1 MIPALLLASASV
13 SAAEPPKEPTGEI
26 VVTGERVARTARET
40 ASSVAVIDRAA
51 IDAMPAPDRLEQLL
65 QTVPN
70 VQLGSGGEGPTIRGQ
85 DSTGVVRD
93 LPAFL
98 GGTRPR
104 TTIQVDGR
112 PITYYELAFGLAS
125 IWDAHQVEVFRSPQT
140 TTQGRNSIG
149 GAIFITT
156 REPTFEWEGSAR
168 AILGDFATRQ
178 ASVAASG
185 PIVADQLAFR
195 LSGDIRRSRT
205 ASEITSAA
213 VGIDPNEDRY
223 SVVRLKLRAEPEAL
237 PGSRLDLNYVHN
249 SSQMPQFE
257 GIEQPFEERKNPNAT
272 YGTFRINVDS
282 VTARFL
288 QRLSARLEG
297 RVTAS
302 YGDAHSQRFAP
313 RGLGEAM
320 IDSRDFSLEPI
331 VEWRPASSVHLV
343 TGANWLTSKL
353 DQTIDVSAQQ
363 FGIGNFADDQ
373 ESLGIFGEANLTLA
387 ERLTATAGLRYQHD
401 RQRRSGAMQGGRT
414 NLFVDYDEAFSAW
427 LPKLSLAYDVTPEV
441 RVGLLAQR
449 AYNPGGLTINTQ
461 RFRVDTFEAETLWDF
476 EAFARATLPGTRLS
490 VSANLF
496 RYEMRNAQRVQNI
509 AFALANGQ
517 IAFAAEVDNAP
528 RAWTHGLEI
537 EAQWLPS
544 LRFKLRG
551 GLGLLDTRVTRTI
564 EPSDPLLGK
573 EFQRSPHLTGF
584 LAATLR
590 PLANLVIDVQGR
602 MNTRYL
608 SDDYETASR
617 RIPGS
622 TTVDG
627 KISWT
632 QRQLEVFGY
641 VRNLL
646 DEFHLTYKL
655 APALGLAT
663 AGDPRELGV
672 GVQARF

>member
-1 MIPALLLASASV
+1 
-13 SAAEPPKEPTGEI
+13 
-26 VVTGERVARTARET
+26 
-40 ASSVAVIDRAA
+40 
-51 IDAMPAPDRLEQLL
+51 
-65 QTVPN
+65 
-70 VQLGSGGEGPTIRGQ
+70 
-85 DSTGVVRD
+85 
-93 LPAFL
+93 
-98 GGTRPR
+98 
-104 TTIQVDGR
+104 
-112 PITYYELAFGLAS
+112 
-125 IWDAHQVEVFRSPQT
+125 
-140 TTQGRNSIG
+140 
-149 GAIFITT
+149 
-156 REPTFEWEGSAR
+156 
-168 AILGDFATRQ
+168 
-178 ASVAASG
+178 
-185 PIVADQLAFR
+185 
-195 LSGDIRRSRT
+195 
-205 ASEITSAA
+205 
-213 VGIDPNEDRY
+213 
-223 SVVRLKLRAEPEAL
+223 
-237 PGSRLDLNYVHN
+237 
-249 SSQMPQFE
+249 
-257 GIEQPFEERKNPNAT
+257 
-272 YGTFRINVDS
+272 
-282 VTARFL
+282 
-288 QRLSARLEG
+288 
-297 RVTAS
+297 
-302 YGDAHSQRFAP
+302 
-313 RGLGEAM
+313 
-320 IDSRDFSLEPI
+320 
-331 VEWRPASSVHLV
+331 
-343 TGANWLTSKL
+343 
-353 DQTIDVSAQQ
+353 
-363 FGIGNFADDQ
+363 
-373 ESLGIFGEANLTLA
+373 
-387 ERLTATAGLRYQHD
+387 
-401 RQRRSGAMQGGRT
+401 MQGGRT

-584 LAATLR
+584 LAATWR

>member
-1 MIPALLLASASV
+1 MIPAVLLASATV
-13 SAAEPPKEPTGEI
+13 SAAEPPKAPAGEI

-65 QTVPN
+65 QTIPN

-112 PITYYELAFGLAS
+112 PITYYELAFGLTS
-125 IWDAHQVEVFRSPQT
+125 IWDVDQVEVFRSPQT

-156 REPTFEWEGSAR
+156 REPSYEWEGRAR
-168 AILGDFATRQ
+168 AIGGDFATRQ
-178 ASVAASG
+178 ASVVASG
-185 PIVADQLAFR
+185 PIIADQLAFR
-195 LSGDIRRSRT
+195 ASGDIRRSRT
-205 ASEITSAA
+205 ASEITSKA
-213 VGIDPNEDRY
+213 VGIDPNRDRY
-223 SVVRLKLRAEPEAL
+223 SVVRLKLRAQPEAL
-237 PGSRLDLNYVHN
+237 PGSQLDLNYVHN

-257 GIEQPFEERKNPNAT
+257 GIEQPFEDRKNPNAT

-288 QRLSARLEG
+288 LRFSDRIEG

-302 YGDAHSQRFAP
+302 YGDAYSQRFAP
-313 RGLGEAM
+313 RGLGEAV

-331 VEWRPASSVHLV
+331 VEWRPAPAVHFV

-363 FGIGNFADDQ
+363 FGFGNFADNQ
-373 ESLGIFGEANLTLA
+373 ESLGIFGEANLALVKG
-387 ERLTATAGLRYQHD
+387 LTATAGLRYQHD
-401 RQRRSGAMQGGRT
+401 RQRRRGAMQGGRT
-414 NLFVDYDEAFSAW
+414 NLAVDYDEAFSAW
-427 LPKLSLAYDVTPEV
+427 LPKLSLAYDVTPSV

-461 RFRVDTFEAETLWDF
+461 RFRVETFEAEALWDF
-476 EAFARATLPGTRLS
+476 EAFARTTLPGKRLS

-517 IAFAAEVDNAP
+517 IAYAAEVDNAP
-528 RAWTHGLEI
+528 RAWTQGLEL
-537 EAQWLPS
+537 EARWNPS
-544 LRFKLRG
+544 RHITFRG
-551 GLGLLDTRVTRTI
+551 GLGLLATRITRTI

-573 EFQRSPHLTGF
+573 EFQRSPHRTGF
-584 LAATLR
+584 LAITWR
-590 PLANLVIDVQGR
+590 PLALLVIDVQAKT
-602 MNTRYL
+602 NTRYF

-617 RIPGS
+617 RIAGA

-632 QRQLEVFGY
+632 RGQFEVFGY

-646 DEFHLTYKL
+646 DEFYLTYKL

-663 AGDPRELGV
+663 AGDPRELGA